1 MKHQFHRST
10 YWLSIAIIIYFIY
23 DMYKHIDLLF
33 TQKTFEYVDL
43 LSITKPVV
51 AIAVIVLLI
60 KYFKTVEV
68 NGFFNSKVSN
78 LWMWISTLLLI
89 YGVICFIEIQIL
101 DVSSFEFAVCIFLS
115 TLSLSFSKAFQE
127 GGIIKGENDL
137 TI

>member
-1 MKHQFHRST
+1 MKYQFHRST
-10 YWLSIAIIIYFIY
+10 YWLSIAIVIYFIY
-23 DMYKHIDLLF
+23 DMYKRIDLVYA
-33 TQKTFEYVDL
+33 QKTF
-43 LSITKPVV
+43 V

-68 NGFFNSKVSN
+68 NGFFNSKVAN

-89 YGVICFIEIQIL
+89 YGAICFIEIRIL

-115 TLSLSFSKAFQE
+115 SLSFSFSKAFQE
-127 GGIIKGENDL
+127 GRIIKQENDL

>member
-1 MKHQFHRST
+1 MKYQFHRST

-23 DMYKHIDLLF
+23 DMYKRIDLLF
-33 TQKTFEYVDL
+33 TQKTFENVDL
-43 LSITKPVV
+43 FSITKPFV

-89 YGVICFIEIQIL
+89 YGAICFIEIQIL

-115 TLSLSFSKAFQE
+115 SLSFSFSKAFQE
-127 GGIIKGENDL
+127 GRIIKQENDL